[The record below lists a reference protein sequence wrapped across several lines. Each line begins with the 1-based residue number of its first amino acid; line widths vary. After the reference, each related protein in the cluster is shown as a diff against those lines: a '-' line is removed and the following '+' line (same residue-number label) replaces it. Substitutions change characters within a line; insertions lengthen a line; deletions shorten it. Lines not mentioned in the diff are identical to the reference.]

1 MITKVSQREAEV
13 LAAVAARL
21 SNAQIANRL
30 HISVRT
36 VESHV
41 ASLLRKYGV
50 ADRQALARQAAQA
63 GMVGVVG
70 VVGDVVDAPRLGIP
84 TAMTSFVGRE
94 REHEAVLAA
103 FGASRLV
110 TLLGPG
116 GAGKSRLAAEICS
129 SHPEGGAFVDLV
141 PVRDGFVVQAA
152 AKVLGVG
159 ERAQQPLVDAVVE
172 RLGRGRAL
180 LVLDNCEHVLDT
192 AAGFAERVLATCPG
206 TRILVTSRERL
217 GVPGERTVP
226 VGPLP
231 LASDAEAL
239 FLDRATA
246 SDPEFDADPALLT
259 EICARLDGI
268 PLAIELAAARS
279 ASLGLAGLRVALDDT
294 LRLLTGGRAADLR
307 HRSLRAVLAWSHD
320 LLDEEEQELFR
331 RLSMF
336 CGGFD
341 LAAATALTA
350 GRRADAV
357 GDVLGRLVDKSLVVR
372 VPGAASRWRLLQTV
386 RAFAEEVLRAAGE
399 YDAARELHLL
409 WAAGT
414 ASALEERLI
423 AARQRGARTAAI
435 EDRKRDAAEVW
446 GREFD
451 RVADDLRAALA
462 AAPPGPGGAGHHL
475 ARSLGHLTFARRF
488 LAEAQGHYRQAAER
502 APGPA
507 EAAEDL
513 RSAADCAL
521 DNISGQYVFD
531 LLLASAEQAHAA
543 GDQNGRAV
551 ALARAVETAARF
563 LASFPEGV
571 PGERL
576 RRHLT
581 QAAEAGDPGD
591 PIVAAAL
598 AAAAAWTERPGAFD
612 PNPALAA
619 RALAVAR
626 ATGDPVLISAGLDA
640 VTTAAVRAGR
650 HREARRYTE
659 ERLALLS
666 EMDRDD
672 PRSAIEIVDTLHVA
686 CTDAIV
692 AGDLPEAMAAGRL
705 MVADDLVGDHPYISA
720 SRLIPALVLTGD
732 LGSALRHGERMW
744 EGWERAGRPP
754 AGWLLPSVSAV
765 ALAHGLLDDRVRFR
779 LWRHRAGVVVDRAR
793 AGHARFASFGAF
805 VDARVALHCGDLS
818 DAHVLVERAFGTFSM
833 GRYEAY
839 AQAAGAELAVVAGLP
854 DAPDR
859 LAAATLT
866 AGENRWASACL
877 ARAGGRLHADPDALA
892 ASVAQ
897 WEDIDARLERAH
909 TLLLIPHRAEEGRA
923 ALDALITST
932 GRRNLPRELEASAE
946 FAVSRHEE
954 SDT

>member
-1 MITKVSQREAEV
+1 MIAKVSQREAEV

-30 HISVRT
+30 RISVRT

-50 ADRQALARQAAQA
+50 ADRQELAQQAVQA
-63 GMVGVVG
+63 G
-70 VVGDVVDAPRLGIP
+70 VDRDIPDTPHPGIP
-84 TAMTSFVGRE
+84 TPMTSFVGRA

-116 GAGKSRLAAEICS
+116 GAGKSRLAVEICS
-129 SHPEGGAFVDLV
+129 TYPAGGAFVDLV
-141 PVRDGFVVQAA
+141 PVRDGFVAQAA
-152 AKVLGVG
+152 AKVLGVS
-159 ERAQQPLVDAVVE
+159 ERAQQPLEDAVIE
-172 RLGRGRAL
+172 RLRRDRAL
-180 LVLDNCEHVLDT
+180 LVLDNCEHMLDT
-192 AAGFAERVLATCPG
+192 AAGFAARMLAACPG

-226 VGPLP
+226 IGPLP

-246 SDPEFDADPALLT
+246 ADPGFVADPALLT
-259 EICARLDGI
+259 QICARLDGI

-279 ASLGLAGLRVALDDT
+279 ASLGLAGLLVALDDT
-294 LRLLTGGRAADLR
+294 LRLLTGGRAADRR
-307 HRSLRAVLAWSHD
+307 HRSLRAVLEWSHD
-320 LLDEEEQELFR
+320 LLDQEEQALFR

-350 GRRADAV
+350 GRRPGAV
-357 GDVLGRLVDKSLVVR
+357 SHVLGRLVDKSLVVR
-372 VPGAASRWRLLQTV
+372 APGTASRWRLLQTV
-386 RAFAEEVLRAAGE
+386 RAFAEDLLRDSGE

-414 ASALEERLI
+414 ATAMQERLI
-423 AARQRGARTAAI
+423 AARQHDAGTAAPI
-435 EDRKRDAAEVW
+435 GDSQKDDAEVW
-446 GREFD
+446 RREFD
-451 RVADDLRAALA
+451 EVADDLRAALA
-462 AAPPGPGGAGHHL
+462 AAPPGPGGAAHRL

-513 RSAADCAL
+513 RNAADCSL
-521 DNISGQYVFD
+521 DNISGQNVFD
-531 LLLASAEQAHAA
+531 LLLASAAQAHAA
-543 GDQNGRAV
+543 GDKNGRAV
-551 ALARAVETAARF
+551 ALARAVETGARF
-563 LASFPEGV
+563 LASFPEGI

-576 RRHLT
+576 RRDLT
-581 QAAEAGDPGD
+581 EAAEAGDPGD
-591 PIVAAAL
+591 PVVAAAL
-598 AAAAAWTERPGAFD
+598 ATAAAWTERPGAFD
-612 PNPALAA
+612 PDPALAA
-619 RALAVAR
+619 RALDIAR
-626 ATGDPVLISAGLDA
+626 TTRDAVLISAGLDA

-692 AGDLPEAMAAGRL
+692 AGDLPTAISAGRL
-705 MVADDLVGDHPYISA
+705 MMADDLVGDHPYLSA

-732 LGSALRHGERMW
+732 LGAALRYGERMW

-754 AGWLLPSVSAV
+754 AGWLLPSVSAI
-765 ALAHGLLDDRVRFR
+765 ALAHGLLDDRARFR
-779 LWRHRAGVVVDRAR
+779 LWRHRAGVVVDHAQ
-793 AGHARFASFGAF
+793 AGHARLTSFGAF
-805 VDARVALHCGDLS
+805 VDARAALHSGDLS
-818 DAHVLVERAFGTFSM
+818 DATALVERAFDSFSM
-833 GRYEAY
+833 GRYAAY

-859 LAAATLT
+859 LAAALLT
-866 AGENRWASACL
+866 AGENHWASACL

-897 WEDIDARLERAH
+897 WEGIDARLERAH
-909 TLLLIPHRAEEGRA
+909 TLLLIPHRVEEGRA
-923 ALDALITST
+923 ALDALMRSA
-932 GRRNLPRELEASAE
+932 GRR
-946 FAVSRHEE
+946 SR
-954 SDT
+954 

>member
-1 MITKVSQREAEV
+1 MIAKVSQREAEV
-13 LAAVAARL
+13 LAAVVARL
-21 SNAQIANRL
+21 SNTQIANRL
-30 HISVRT
+30 CISVRT

-50 ADRQALARQAAQA
+50 ADRQELAWHVAQT
-63 GMVGVVG
+63 GV
-70 VVGDVVDAPRLGIP
+70 DPDLPDPPQPGIP
-84 TAMTSFVGRE
+84 TPMTSFIGRE

-129 SHPEGGAFVDLV
+129 AYPAGGAFVDLV
-141 PVRDGFVVQAA
+141 PARDGFVTQAA
-152 AKVLGVG
+152 AKVLEVS
-159 ERAQQPLVDAVVE
+159 ERARQPLEDAVVE
-172 RLGRGRAL
+172 RLRRHGML

-192 AAGFAERVLATCPG
+192 AAGFAERVLAACPG

-217 GVPGERTVP
+217 GVPGERTVAI
-226 VGPLP
+226 GPLP

-246 SDPEFDADPALLT
+246 ADPEFDADPALLT

-279 ASLGLAGLRVALDDT
+279 ASLGLAGLLVALDDT
-294 LRLLTGGRAADLR
+294 LRLLTGGRAADQR
-307 HRSLRAVLAWSHD
+307 HRSLRAVLEWSHD
-320 LLDEEEQELFR
+320 LLDQEEQALFR
-331 RLSMF
+331 RLSIF

-350 GRRADAV
+350 GRRPGAV
-357 GDVLGRLVDKSLVVR
+357 SHVLGRLVDKSLVVR
-372 VPGAASRWRLLQTV
+372 DPGAASRWRLLQTV
-386 RAFAEEVLRAAGE
+386 RAFAEDLLRESGE
-399 YDAARELHLL
+399 HDAARELHLL

-414 ASALEERLI
+414 ATAMQERLI
-423 AARQRGARTAAI
+423 AARQHGARAAAPI
-435 EDRKRDAAEVW
+435 EGGRQDAAEVW
-446 GREFD
+446 RREFD
-451 RVADDLRAALA
+451 EVADDLRAALA
-462 AAPPGPGGAGHHL
+462 AAPPGPGGAGHGL

-488 LAEAQGHYRQAAER
+488 LAEAQSHYREAVER

-507 EAAEDL
+507 EAAKDL
-513 RSAADCAL
+513 RSAADCSL

-531 LLLASAEQAHAA
+531 LLLASAAQAHAA
-543 GDQNGRAV
+543 GDTNGRAV

-563 LASFPEGV
+563 PASFPEGV

-581 QAAEAGDPGD
+581 EAAEAGDPGD

-598 AAAAAWTERPGAFD
+598 AAAAAWTARPAVFD
-612 PNPALAA
+612 PDPALAA

-626 ATGDPVLISAGLDA
+626 ATGDAVLISAALDA

-650 HREARRYTE
+650 HREARRHSE

-692 AGDLPEAMAAGRL
+692 AGDLPTAITAGRL

-732 LGSALRHGERMW
+732 LGTALRYGERMW

-754 AGWLLPSVSAV
+754 AGWLLPSVSAI

-779 LWRHRAGVVVDRAR
+779 LWRHRAGVVVDHAK
-793 AGHARFASFGAF
+793 AGHARLTSFGAF
-805 VDARVALHCGDLS
+805 VDARAALHSGDLS
-818 DAHVLVERAFGTFSM
+818 EATGLVERAFGTFSM

-859 LAAATLT
+859 LAAALLT

-932 GRRNLPRELEASAE
+932 SSEEEASEA
-946 FAVSRHEE
+946 AR
-954 SDT
+954 

>member
-1 MITKVSQREAEV
+1 MIAKVSQREAEV

-30 HISVRT
+30 RISVRT

-50 ADRQALARQAAQA
+50 ADRQELAQQAVQA
-63 GMVGVVG
+63 GVDRDIPDGPPPGV
-70 VVGDVVDAPRLGIP
+70 P
-84 TAMTSFVGRE
+84 TPMTSFVGRE
-94 REHEAVLAA
+94 REHEAALAA

-129 SHPEGGAFVDLV
+129 SYPAGGAFVDLV
-141 PVRDGFVVQAA
+141 PVRDGFVAQAA
-152 AKVLGVG
+152 AKVLRVS
-159 ERAQQPLVDAVVE
+159 ERAQHPLEDAVIE
-172 RLGRGRAL
+172 RLRRDRAL

-192 AAGFAERVLATCPG
+192 AAGFAERMLAACPG

-226 VGPLP
+226 IGPLP

-246 SDPEFDADPALLT
+246 ADPEFDADPALLT

-279 ASLGLAGLRVALDDT
+279 ASLGLAGLLVALDDT
-294 LRLLTGGRAADLR
+294 LRLLTGGRAADQR
-307 HRSLRAVLAWSHD
+307 HRSLRAVLEWSHD
-320 LLDEEEQELFR
+320 LLDEEEQALFR

-341 LAAATALTA
+341 LAAVTALTA
-350 GRRADAV
+350 GRPSGAV
-357 GDVLGRLVDKSLVVR
+357 SHVLGRLVDKSLVVR
-372 VPGAASRWRLLQTV
+372 VPGTASRWRLLQTV
-386 RAFAEEVLRAAGE
+386 RTFAEDLSRGAGE

-414 ASALEERLI
+414 ATAMRERLI
-423 AARQRGARTAAI
+423 AAGQRARAAAPT
-435 EDRKRDAAEVW
+435 EGSEQDGEQDGAEVW
-446 GREFD
+446 RREFD
-451 RVADDLRAALA
+451 EVADDLRAALA
-462 AAPPGPGGAGHHL
+462 AAPPGPGGAAHSL
-475 ARSLGHLTFARRF
+475 ARSLGHLTFVRRF
-488 LAEAQGHYRQAAER
+488 LAEAQGHFRQAAER

-513 RSAADCAL
+513 RNAADCSL
-521 DNISGQYVFD
+521 DNISGQYMFD
-531 LLLASAEQAHAA
+531 LLLASAAQAHAA
-543 GDQNGRAV
+543 GDENGRAV
-551 ALARAVETAARF
+551 ALARAVETASRF
-563 LASFPEGV
+563 LASFPEGIPV
-571 PGERL
+571 ERL

-581 QAAEAGDPGD
+581 EAAEAGDAGVPT
-591 PIVAAAL
+591 VAAAL
-598 AAAAAWTERPGAFD
+598 TTAAAWTDRPGAFD
-612 PNPALAA
+612 PDPALAA

-626 ATGDPVLISAGLDA
+626 TTGDAVLISAGLDA

-692 AGDLPEAMAAGRL
+692 AGDLPAAINAGRL
-705 MVADDLVGDHPYISA
+705 MMADDLVGDHPYISA

-732 LGSALRHGERMW
+732 LGAALRYGERMW

-754 AGWLLPSVSAV
+754 AGWLLPSVSAI
-765 ALAHGLLDDRVRFR
+765 ALAHGLLDDQVRFR
-779 LWRHRAGVVVDRAR
+779 LWRHRAGVVVGHAQ
-793 AGHARFASFGAF
+793 AGHARPTSFGAF
-805 VDARVALHCGDLS
+805 VDARAALHSGDLS
-818 DAHVLVERAFGTFSM
+818 DATALVERAFGTFSM
-833 GRYEAY
+833 GRYAAY

-859 LAAATLT
+859 LATALLT
-866 AGENRWASACL
+866 AGENHWASACL

-892 ASVAQ
+892 ASVAR
-897 WEDIDARLERAH
+897 WEGIDARLERAH

-923 ALDALITST
+923 ALDALLTST
-932 GRRNLPRELEASAE
+932 GRRTL
-946 FAVSRHEE
+946 
-954 SDT
+954 

>member
-1 MITKVSQREAEV
+1 MIAKVSQREAEV
-13 LAAVAARL
+13 LAAVAERL

-50 ADRQALARQAAQA
+50 ADRQELARQVPQA
-63 GMVGVVG
+63 GV
-70 VVGDVVDAPRLGIP
+70 DRDIPDAPQAGIP
-84 TAMTSFVGRE
+84 TPMTSFVGRE
-94 REHEAVLAA
+94 REHEAILAA

-129 SHPEGGAFVDLV
+129 SYPAGGAFVDLV
-141 PVRDGFVVQAA
+141 PVRDGFVTQAA
-152 AKVLGVG
+152 AKVLGVS
-159 ERAQQPLVDAVVE
+159 ERARQPLEDAVME
-172 RLGRGRAL
+172 RLRRDRAL

-192 AAGFAERVLATCPG
+192 AAGFAERMLAACPG
-206 TRILVTSRERL
+206 TRIMVTSRERL

-226 VGPLP
+226 IGPLP

-246 SDPEFDADPALLT
+246 ADPEFDADPALLT

-279 ASLGLAGLRVALDDT
+279 ASLGLAGLLVALDDT
-294 LRLLTGGRAADLR
+294 LRLLTGGRAADQR
-307 HRSLRAVLAWSHD
+307 HRSLRAVLEWSHD
-320 LLDEEEQELFR
+320 LLDEEEQALFR
-331 RLSMF
+331 RLSVF

-350 GRRADAV
+350 GRRPGAV
-357 GDVLGRLVDKSLVVR
+357 SDVLGRLVDKSLVVR
-372 VPGAASRWRLLQTV
+372 APGTASRWRLLQTV
-386 RAFAEEVLRAAGE
+386 RAFAEDLLRGAGE
-399 YDAARELHLL
+399 YDEARELHLL

-414 ASALEERLI
+414 ATAIEERLI
-423 AARQRGARTAAI
+423 AARQRGARAATPI
-435 EDRKRDAAEVW
+435 EVW
-446 GREFD
+446 RREFD
-451 RVADDLRAALA
+451 GVADDLRAALA

-488 LAEAQGHYRQAAER
+488 LAEAQGHYLQAAQR

-507 EAAEDL
+507 EAAKDL
-513 RSAADCAL
+513 RSAADCSL

-531 LLLASAEQAHAA
+531 LLLASAAQAQAA
-543 GDQNGRAV
+543 GDKNGRAV

-563 LASFPEGV
+563 LASFSEGI

-581 QAAEAGDPGD
+581 EAAEAGDPGD
-591 PIVAAAL
+591 PIVAASL
-598 AAAAAWTERPGAFD
+598 AAAAAWTERPAAFD
-612 PNPALAA
+612 PDPALAA

-626 ATGDPVLISAGLDA
+626 ATGDAVLISAGLDA

-650 HREARRYTE
+650 HREARGYTE

-692 AGDLPEAMAAGRL
+692 AGDLPAAITAGRL

-732 LGSALRHGERMW
+732 LGPALRYGERMW

-765 ALAHGLLDDRVRFR
+765 ALAYGLLDDRVRFR
-779 LWRHRAGVVVDRAR
+779 LWRHRAGVVVDHAR
-793 AGHARFASFGAF
+793 VGHARLTSFGAF
-805 VDARVALHCGDLS
+805 VDARAALHSGDLS
-818 DAHVLVERAFGTFSM
+818 DAAVLVERAFGTFSM

-854 DAPDR
+854 DAPER
-859 LAAATLT
+859 LAAALLT
-866 AGENRWASACL
+866 AGENYWASACL
-877 ARAGGRLHADPDALA
+877 ARAGGRLHADQDALA

-897 WEDIDARLERAH
+897 WEGIGARLERAH
-909 TLLLIPHRAEEGRA
+909 TLLLIPHRAEEGRS
-923 ALDALITST
+923 ALDAL
-932 GRRNLPRELEASAE
+932 RPPQ
-946 FAVSRHEE
+946 
-954 SDT
+954 

>member
-1 MITKVSQREAEV
+1 RMIAKVSQREGEV

-21 SNAQIANRL
+21 SNAQIANKLR
-30 HISVRT
+30 ISVRT

-50 ADRQALARQAAQA
+50 ADRQELAQQAVRA
-63 GMVGVVG
+63 GVDRDIPDTPQPGV
-70 VVGDVVDAPRLGIP
+70 P
-84 TAMTSFVGRE
+84 TPMTSFVGRE

-129 SHPEGGAFVDLV
+129 SYPAGGAFVDLV
-141 PVRDGFVVQAA
+141 PVRDGFVAQAA
-152 AKVLGVG
+152 AKVLGVS
-159 ERAQQPLVDAVVE
+159 ERAQQPLEDAVIE
-172 RLGRGRAL
+172 RLRRDRAL

-192 AAGFAERVLATCPG
+192 AAGFAERMLAACPG
-206 TRILVTSRERL
+206 TRILLTSRERL

-226 VGPLP
+226 IGPLP

-246 SDPEFDADPALLT
+246 ADPEFDADPALLT

-279 ASLGLAGLRVALDDT
+279 ASLGLAGLLVALDDT
-294 LRLLTGGRAADLR
+294 LRLLTGGRAADRR
-307 HRSLRAVLAWSHD
+307 HRSLRAVLEWSHD
-320 LLDEEEQELFR
+320 LLDEEEQVLFR

-350 GRRADAV
+350 GRPPGAV
-357 GDVLGRLVDKSLVVR
+357 SHVLGRLVDKSLVVR
-372 VPGAASRWRLLQTV
+372 SPGTASRWRLLQTV
-386 RAFAEEVLRAAGE
+386 RAFAEDLLRDSGE
-399 YDAARELHLL
+399 HDAARELHLL

-414 ASALEERLI
+414 ATAMRERLV
-423 AARQRGARTAAI
+423 AAGHRGAGSASPTQHS
-435 EDRKRDAAEVW
+435 EQDGAEVW
-446 GREFD
+446 RREFD
-451 RVADDLRAALA
+451 EVADDLRAALA
-462 AAPPGPGGAGHHL
+462 AAPPGPGGAAHSL
-475 ARSLGHLTFARRF
+475 ARSLGHLAFARRF

-513 RSAADCAL
+513 RNAANCAL

-531 LLLASAEQAHAA
+531 LLLASAAQAHAA
-543 GDQNGRAV
+543 GDENGRAV

-563 LASFPEGV
+563 LASFPEGI

-581 QAAEAGDPGD
+581 EAAEAGDPRD

-612 PNPALAA
+612 PDPVLAA

-626 ATGDPVLISAGLDA
+626 TTGDAVLISAGLDA

-650 HREARRYTE
+650 HHEARRHTE

-692 AGDLPEAMAAGRL
+692 AGDLPAAISAGRL
-705 MVADDLVGDHPYISA
+705 MMADDLVGDHPYISA

-732 LGSALRHGERMW
+732 LGAALRYGERMW

-779 LWRHRAGVVVDRAR
+779 LWRHRAGVVVDHALAGQAR
-793 AGHARFASFGAF
+793 LTSFGAF
-805 VDARVALHCGDLS
+805 VDARAALHSGDLG
-818 DAHVLVERAFGTFSM
+818 DATALVERAFGAFSM
-833 GRYEAY
+833 GRYAAY
-839 AQAAGAELAVVAGLP
+839 AQAAGAELAVAAGLP

-859 LAAATLT
+859 LAAALLT
-866 AGENRWASACL
+866 AGENHWASACL

-897 WEDIDARLERAH
+897 WEGIGARLERAH

-923 ALDALITST
+923 ALDALISGTA
-932 GRRNLPRELEASAE
+932 RRTR
-946 FAVSRHEE
+946 
-954 SDT
+954 